1 MIDFNLFL
9 GSAILAAG
17 AANSNV
23 SLEDLMKQMQGEG
36 KVYNPN
42 TNLKEFHALKYSVYK
57 DMLDSQLRY
66 RNIMNKV

>member
-1 MIDFNLFL
+1 MFI

-36 KVYNPN
+36 KVYYPN
-42 TNLKEFHALKYSVYK
+42 SNLKDFHSLKYSVYK
-57 DMLDSQLRY
+57 DMLESQLRY